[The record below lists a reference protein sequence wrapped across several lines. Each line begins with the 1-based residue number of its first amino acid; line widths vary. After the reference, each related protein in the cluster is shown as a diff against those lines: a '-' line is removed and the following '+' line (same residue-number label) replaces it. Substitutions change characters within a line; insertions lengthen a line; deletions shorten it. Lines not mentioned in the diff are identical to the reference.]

1 MTARSFILVFII
13 CGAALTIEVT
23 LPLFMKITTNM
34 GPVFEIRG
42 GSGGYLCFPRGP
54 RNLIFYKL
62 FQASKHDYRTNTC
75 YKNKWVTI
83 KAVPVA

>member
-1 MTARSFILVFII
+1 MSFILVLII

-42 GSGGYLCFPRGP
+42 GQGVFML
-54 RNLIFYKL
+54 
-62 FQASKHDYRTNTC
+62 SKGAQEFNFL
-75 YKNKWVTI
+75 
-83 KAVPVA
+83 